1 MSAHMSLRDLY
12 LPADRIPDLPAAK
25 TAATTLCR
33 NATIE
38 DLRTLLDNDWIEHP
52 SLYGYELSD
61 EQIRPHQAQLRVTA
75 EQRLHELL
83 AAFMT
88 SLAERDVVRF
98 PYDRTRSENPGHTV
112 DAYVTGGVTPS
123 DALTDSYEAWDIA
136 YADDKFPTGWCVQ
149 LSAALGLI
157 HPQANGP
164 TAATVTF
171 YRWSSSPAGE
181 TAAPADFTY
190 TLTVE
195 QRDTLQGALEDAYH
209 SRDDGVDDSFPVDGE
224 LREKYE
230 RLAEHF
236 GLTPDW

>member
-12 LPADRIPDLPAAK
+12 LPADRIPDLPAAR
-25 TAATTLCR
+25 TAATMLCR
-33 NATIE
+33 NATVE
-38 DLRTLLDNDWIEHP
+38 DLRMLLDNDWIGHP
-52 SLYGYELSD
+52 TLYDYELSD
-61 EQIRPHQAQLRVTA
+61 EQIRPHLTELRVSA

-88 SLAERDVVRF
+88 SLGERDVVRF
-98 PYDRTRSENPGHTV
+98 PYDTTRGENPGHTV
-112 DAYVTGGVTPS
+112 DAYVTGGVTP
-123 DALTDSYEAWDIA
+123 TDSFEAWDIV
-136 YADDKFPTGWCVQ
+136 YADNKFPAGWCVQ

-164 TAATVTF
+164 AAATVTF
-171 YRWSSSPAGE
+171 YRWSSSPVGE
-181 TAAPADFTY
+181 TAPVDFTY

-195 QRDTLQGALEDAYH
+195 QRNALQSALKDAYQA
-209 SRDDGVDDSFPVDGE
+209 RDGRVDDSFPIDVE

-236 GLTPDW
+236 DLTPDC